1 MIDGNKIKIWTE
13 PWLQD
18 SQNSYIVSPHID
30 GLADLT
36 VSSLIHSSTATWNET
51 LIHDRFVPLD
61 VTWILSMPIYP
72 SRDPD
77 KILWKLS
84 KDGMFSVRSAYY
96 YAMENMTD
104 SFHLQVSGNW
114 KDIWN
119 LKTPLKMN
127 VFLWRVSRGCLPTRE
142 KLISRGV
149 ECPISCPY
157 SVDSIENDWYIF
169 AGYPHAKKLWLE
181 ASLLHQVND
190 IATTV
195 HDMIYFC
202 CSSTFL
208 TTIGWCFCCCF
219 MDMQPG
225 VCEMIR
231 FGTMLRKL

>member
-1 MIDGNKIKIWTE
+1 MAQAIPSYCKSAFLLPPSTLQDEIQKIMNSFWWGRKQGWKLASDQDVVVSQVFKAKYYHNGEFLGSSLGHNPTLVKDGIRWKMIDGNKIKIWTE

-36 VSSLIHSSTATWNET
+36 
-51 LIHDRFVPLD
+51 
-61 VTWILSMPIYP
+61 
-72 SRDPD
+72 
-77 KILWKLS
+77 LS

-104 SFHLQVSGNW
+104 SFHLQ
-114 KDIWN
+114 
-119 LKTPLKMN
+119 MN

-190 IATTV
+190 IATVTP
-195 HDMIYFC
+195 
-202 CSSTFL
+202 STP
-208 TTIGWCFCCCF
+208 TYI
-219 MDMQPG
+219 
-225 VCEMIR
+225 
-231 FGTMLRKL
+231 